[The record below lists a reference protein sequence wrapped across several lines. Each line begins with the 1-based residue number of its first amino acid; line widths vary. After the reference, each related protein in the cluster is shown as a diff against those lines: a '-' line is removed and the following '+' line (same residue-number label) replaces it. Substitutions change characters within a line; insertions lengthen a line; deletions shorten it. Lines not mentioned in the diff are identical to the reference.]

1 MKTVKAKSAI
11 SWGPLKEISKYRYI
25 SYIVKWRNC
34 IGISVVF
41 GRHFRFSFSLSLFD
55 EMLLSFS
62 PILVISIFESFSLVL
77 V

>member
-1 MKTVKAKSAI
+1 MSVC
-11 SWGPLKEISKYRYI
+11 LC
-25 SYIVKWRNC
+25 VC
-34 IGISVVF
+34 VSVVF

>member
-1 MKTVKAKSAI
+1 MQQI
-11 SWGPLKEISKYRYI
+11 SVGSQRVCV
-25 SYIVKWRNC
+25 SVC
-34 IGISVVF
+34 VCVCVSVVF

>member
-1 MKTVKAKSAI
+1 MPIYFIFMDT
-11 SWGPLKEISKYRYI
+11 
-25 SYIVKWRNC
+25 
-34 IGISVVF
+34 SVVF